1 MDTFTIGDVVK
12 VNKNF
17 WLEVDKI
24 SVFLDKK
31 EVGEFAV
38 ITGCTSCSYCIRMNK
53 TGREY
58 FVSAEMLDAVQI
70 VHPVRKASGQ
80 LRECGHP
87 YASTVMDA
95 RTGETSCGDC
105 GCAI

>member
-1 MDTFTIGDVVK
+1 METFTIGDVVK

-17 WLEVDKI
+17 IYKGIFVFPDSKKI
-24 SVFLDKK
+24 
-31 EVGEFAV
+31 VGEFAV
-38 ITGCTSCSYCIRMNK
+38 IAGVEIGGYRIRMNK
-53 TGREY
+53 TGAEY
-58 FVSAEMLDAVQI
+58 FVSAEMLDAVEI

-95 RTGETSCGDC
+95 RTGECSCGDC

>member
-1 MDTFTIGDVVK
+1 MDTFTVGDVVK

-17 WLEVDKI
+17 GSDVDGI
-24 SVFLDKK
+24 VFPDKK

-38 ITGCTSCSYCIRMNK
+38 ITAVEIGGYCIRMNK

-58 FVSAEMLDAVQI
+58 FVSSEMLDAVEI
-70 VHPVRKASGQ
+70 VHPVRKAIGQ

>member
-1 MDTFTIGDVVK
+1 MNFTVGDVVK

-17 WLEVDKI
+17 GSDVDGI
-24 SVFLDKK
+24 AFPDKK

-38 ITGCTSCSYCIRMNK
+38 ITAVEIGGYCVRMNK
-53 TGREY
+53 TGAEY
-58 FVSAEMLDAVQI
+58 FASAEMLDAVEI
-70 VHPVRKASGQ
+70 VHPARKTTDQ